1 MVFIYYYYIY
11 TSLLCV
17 HEACLFELFV
27 NVFFFSVLLF
37 LLLSVHYLIQMH
49 VCVCT
54 DFICFLGCV
63 HFPSGT
69 LNRTNGI

>member
-1 MVFIYYYYIY
+1 M
-11 TSLLCV
+11 
-17 HEACLFELFV
+17 
-27 NVFFFSVLLF
+27 FFFFLSVLLF